1 MIPVVML
8 DNKGEVIGQQAFN
21 DNLTAVEQLNRELLA
36 AIVCSQ
42 QKLTNLK
49 NDVDKY
55 IMYAKRT
62 DEDVAQLKTAA
73 DALVSALNMAVKTFE
88 TAVQAVIVPADD
100 SEDEGDGE

>member
-21 DNLTAVEQLNRELLA
+21 DNLTTVEQLNRKLLA

-73 DALVSALNMAVKTFE
+73 DALVSALNTAVKTFE
-88 TAVQAVIVPADD
+88 TAVQAVIVPADG